1 MTRNNL
7 TTDGSEFVLPNG
19 TPYTGLYHVHVDS
32 GAMVGPR
39 HSTVTHSTL
48 IPVNDEAAQ
57 KVASI
62 QAELRADQLRQS
74 KIQSI
79 SSTPT
84 VISSSSVSAS
94 GGGGGGG
101 GY

>member
-1 MTRNNL
+1 
-7 TTDGSEFVLPNG
+7 
-19 TPYTGLYHVHVDS
+19 VHVDS

-39 HSTVTHSTL
+39 HSTVSHSTL

-84 VISSSSVSAS
+84 VMTSS

-101 GY
+101 Y

>member
-19 TPYTGLYHVHVDS
+19 TPYTGLYHVHVDF
-32 GAMVGPR
+32 GAMAGPR
-39 HSTVTHSTL
+39 HSTVSHSTL

-62 QAELRADQLRQS
+62 QAELRADRLRQS

-84 VISSSSVSAS
+84 VMTSS
-94 GGGGGGG
+94 GGGGAG

>member
-19 TPYTGLYHVHVDS
+19 TSYTGLYHVHVDS

-39 HSTVTHSTL
+39 HSTVSHSTL

-84 VISSSSVSAS
+84 IMASS

-101 GY
+101 Y

>member
-19 TPYTGLYHVHVDS
+19 TSYTGLYHVHVDS

-39 HSTVTHSTL
+39 HSTVSHSTL

-84 VISSSSVSAS
+84 IMTSS

-101 GY
+101 Y